1 MGIFSPVG
9 RNLPATTS
17 SELHHGDGVTGTENS
32 SVQLLGRNSPGT
44 LGVATTAAAAAT
56 PTATQNVRV
65 SAAAS
70 SPKDLNNTQDLV
82 PDSSNTTFTDTS
94 AGGTESSHLQGDGKQ
109 TSGDSPPGSV
119 RNSAVRPAQQVCVH

>member
-44 LGVATTAAAAAT
+44 LGVATTAAAAT

-82 PDSSNTTFTDTS
+82 PDFSNTTFTDTS

>member
-32 SVQLLGRNSPGT
+32 SIHLLGQNSPGT
-44 LGVATTAAAAAT
+44 LGVATTAAAAT

-70 SPKDLNNTQDLV
+70 SPKDMNNAQDLV
-82 PDSSNTTFTDTS
+82 PDSSTTTSTDT
-94 AGGTESSHLQGDGKQ
+94 GSSHLQGDGKQ

-119 RNSAVRPAQQVCVH
+119 RNSAIRPAQQVCVH

>member
-1 MGIFSPVG
+1 M
-9 RNLPATTS
+9 PATTS